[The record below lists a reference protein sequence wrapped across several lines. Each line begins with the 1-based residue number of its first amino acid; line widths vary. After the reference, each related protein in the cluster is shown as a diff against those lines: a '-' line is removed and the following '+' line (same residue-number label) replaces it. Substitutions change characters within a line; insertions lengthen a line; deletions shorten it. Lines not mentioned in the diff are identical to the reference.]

1 MKDILSLIAAVVA
14 LTVAGTAAAAPCSA
28 ANVAGTWSLVSVRS
42 AEPGVEEFYA
52 RAPYEWTR
60 YTVNGDRVGMMYLA
74 SNRPKASS
82 AEIESSLTRADEMD
96 GVTYTVRWLRPPGRM
111 LVLRDGQPFQA
122 FECAILDS
130 PVGDARAGDM
140 LITQIEGTPM
150 LRRVQRRVAP

>member
-1 MKDILSLIAAVVA
+1 MGVRFGL
-14 LTVAGTAAAAPCSA
+14 SA
-28 ANVAGTWSLVSVRS
+28 ALMLAGFASAASATPCAPETVAGTWSLVSIRA

-60 YTVNGDRVGMMYLA
+60 YTVEGDRVGMMYLA
-74 SNRPKASS
+74 SNRPKGSLV
-82 AEIESSLTRADEMD
+82 EIEASLDRADQID
-96 GVTYTVRWLRPPGRM
+96 GVAYTVRWLRPGRM

-122 FECAILDS
+122 FECAILDAS
-130 PVGDARAGDM
+130 AADAVAGDM